1 MGLLNRLEVS
11 GEGDGSRFLD
21 NEDLRATPP
30 EKRTW
35 DFKFYCLFWLAAVT
49 NVSLALCARPYRKCR
64 QWPAGLTTPRS
75 GCSC

>member
-11 GEGDGSRFLD
+11 AEGDGSRVLD

-49 NVSLALCARPYRKCR
+49 NVSCALCACPSRKR
-64 QWPAGLTTPRS
+64 RRGPVELTTQRS
-75 GCSC
+75 VGSR